1 MSQYLLINRIK
12 VQGANAVAG
21 FTWGFP
27 AITHFL
33 GFTHNLT
40 IKLQNKSDFSDIRL
54 SGCAVIAHQHQ
65 VHTYGDNQFVQSKNP
80 AYLKKDVE
88 KVKMGDRLLL
98 SKKGK

>member
-12 VQGANAVAG
+12 VQGANAIAG

-40 IKLQNKSDFSDIRL
+40 RKLQNNSGISDIRL

-65 VHTYGDNQFVQSKNP
+65 VHTYGYNQFIQSKNP
-80 AYLKKDVE
+80 AYQFGEDSKTRWVH
-88 KVKMGDRLLL
+88 RRL
-98 SKKGK
+98 SKKGR